1 MEHQLQGSGTSI
13 SINYIKSGYVAT
25 MFTYYSY
32 HFFLLF
38 IYGGNLVRHFVFF
51 FFFLVS
57 NRSYS
62 IRWHCSYSSY
72 IFFFCLPHVLYIYC
86 YIDTTNFTIFL
97 PLLKCQFLLRQNK
110 IIKYETVTNHN

>member
-13 SINYIKSGYVAT
+13 SINSIKSGYAAT

-32 HFFLLF
+32 YFFYCSSTVEIWCGTLS
-38 IYGGNLVRHFVFF
+38 
-51 FFFLVS
+51 FFFLKFRTVATVS
-57 NRSYS
+57 GGTVATVVT
-62 IRWHCSYSSY
+62 
-72 IFFFCLPHVLYIYC
+72 FFFSVFRMYYIYIYC

-97 PLLKCQFLLRQNK
+97 PLLKCQFLLSQNK